1 MEMIETPKPNPST
14 VPAEVLTAALD
25 KWNQAGEQHLIP
37 IIGSSMLPLIQPG
50 NQVLIEHGYAKVRR
64 GDVIVFLQEEK
75 MVAHRLLRI
84 CNSGSVTTF
93 ITKGDNASYL
103 DSPVSASKVVGRV
116 LKIKHGNRWLSI
128 DTRAWRIGGWL
139 IAVCM
144 LGWTTFYGWGRRIK
158 HRLFGQR
165 A

>member
-1 MEMIETPKPNPST
+1 MIETSESSPPT
-14 VPAEVLTAALD
+14 VPADVLTAALD

-50 NQVLIEHGYAKVRR
+50 DQALVRHGHANVRR
-64 GDVIVFLQEEK
+64 GDVIVFLQQEK

-84 CNSGSVTTF
+84 YNHGPVTTF
-93 ITKGDNASYL
+93 ITKGDNVPYL
-103 DSPVSASKVVGRV
+103 DSPVNASKVVGRV
-116 LKIKHGNRWLSI
+116 LKIKRDSRCLSI
-128 DTRAWRIGGWL
+128 DTRAWRTGGWL

-144 LGWTTFYGWGRRIK
+144 LGWTTFYGWGRWIK
-158 HRLFGQR
+158 HRLLGQR